1 MTLQLEYDE
10 ALRDAEHARLRRVM
24 SLRAMLIEGESQRE
38 AARRLGVTQ
47 PAISYQ
53 IARERTD
60 GVRPSELIAAG
71 GSVLRLVAE
80 GRGFTQL
87 AIFGSAARGDDRP
100 ESDLDLLVQP
110 PVDADIYDM
119 VRLEED
125 LSSIVGR
132 AVDIVSYRGL
142 DPHLD
147 QDILRDKV
155 LV

>member
-110 PVDADIYDM
+110 PVDADISDM